1 MYREFGGLENL
12 LNSWLS
18 VEIFLGCVPML
29 TVRGN
34 EGTPGTHLGGDL
46 SLSSKVCLVAHQSN
60 HDFVGKESL
69 LQLLQPQLCSTECL
83 LERWRQNHPVIWFWF
98 NPFASDQAGW
108 VAPNQRGRR
117 GFDCPSQGNVTSPQT
132 HFGDKSALDGIHGGR
147 NHAWVVAWSCQGPYL
162 VSNVINEEGS
172 VGIAVVEVTDTLVLL
187 LACRVPDLKLDSGL
201 LQAECLSEEGA
212 CRQDEGVCSPGAA
225 AGSSD
230 PLHCGQT
237 HPEGC

>member
-29 TVRGN
+29 IVRGN

-117 GFDCPSQGNVTSPQT
+117 GFDCPSRGNKSP
-132 HFGDKSALDGIHGGR
+132 ALKHILGINQLWMGFTAAEITPGWWHGPAR
-147 NHAWVVAWSCQGPYL
+147 AL
-162 VSNVINEEGS
+162 
-172 VGIAVVEVTDTLVLL
+172 TL
-187 LACRVPDLKLDSGL
+187 LAMS
-201 LQAECLSEEGA
+201 
-212 CRQDEGVCSPGAA
+212 
-225 AGSSD
+225 
-230 PLHCGQT
+230 
-237 HPEGC
+237 